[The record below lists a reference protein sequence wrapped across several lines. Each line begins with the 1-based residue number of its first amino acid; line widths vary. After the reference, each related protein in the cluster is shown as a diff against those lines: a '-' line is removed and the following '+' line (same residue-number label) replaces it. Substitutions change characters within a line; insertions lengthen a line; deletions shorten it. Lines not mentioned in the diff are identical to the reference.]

1 MRGGENGMWTMW
13 GNIWLCCKAELADDN
28 GQSMKSNWSALQV
41 NATKNSCVDEWQT
54 NCFLSVTFEKI
65 TRLELTTT

>member
-13 GNIWLCCKAELADDN
+13 GNIWLYCKAELADDN

-41 NATKNSCVDEWQT
+41 N
-54 NCFLSVTFEKI
+54 
-65 TRLELTTT
+65 TT